1 MHYRPQSTTP
11 PVVKN
16 LLIINFFFFAA
27 TIILGIKGFD
37 LIHMLGL
44 HHPQSNLFRPW
55 QVVTHFFM
63 HGGLMHI
70 GFNMFG
76 LWMFG
81 RYLEMIWGGR
91 RFLFFYTVTAFSAA
105 LLHFLVVHYQVQQ
118 IAVTLDPEVLN
129 KVLREGSDLILRGR
143 NYTDPTLH
151 QLNSLINGPVVGAS
165 GALFGLL
172 GACYIL
178 FPNTRLMLLF
188 PPIPI
193 KLKYFVTFYG
203 LYELYRGLQNAP
215 GDNVAHFAHLGGLIA
230 GIIIVKYWNR
240 TKRDSFF

>member
-1 MHYRPQSTTP
+1 MTTTP

-16 LLIINFFFFAA
+16 LLIINVLFFVAKYV
-27 TIILGIKGFD
+27 LMPKGLDIDNLF
-37 LIHMLGL
+37 GL
-44 HHPQSNLFRPW
+44 HHPLSPLYRPW
-55 QVVTHFFM
+55 QIITHFFM
-63 HGGLMHI
+63 HANVMHI
-70 GFNMFG
+70 AFNMFG

-81 RYLEMIWGGR
+81 RYLEMIWGGQ
-91 RFLFFYTVTAFSAA
+91 RFLFFYTITAVSAA
-105 LLHFLVVHYQVQQ
+105 FLHFLVVNYQIHHLAAGIDPAIFDHIRNEGMLVFHPDHH
-118 IAVTLDPEVLN
+118 LDYPQY
-129 KVLREGSDLILRGR
+129 K
-143 NYTDPTLH
+143 
-151 QLNSLINGPVVGAS
+151 QLYQLMHVPVMGAS

-178 FPNTRLMLLF
+178 FPNTTLMLIF

-203 LYELYRGLQNAP
+203 LYELYRGIANTP

-240 TKRDSFF
+240 NKRDRFY